1 MELQVCGAARE
12 VTGSCYLVEVGQ
24 LRFLVDCGLHQG
36 GREEE
41 EANFKPFPF
50 RPSEIDF
57 LLLTHAH
64 IDHAGRIPRLVKEG
78 FRGPVYCT
86 PSTADLADIM
96 LRDSAHIQ
104 EMEAEWTTRK
114 ARRAGRGSQEPLYTE
129 TDARN
134 AQRLFQPVEYDQV
147 LEPGPGV
154 RACFRDAGHILGS
167 ALVEVWLNESDVIA
181 GGPEDRP
188 PASDAAT
195 HPASDAAARPG
206 EVKMVFSGDVGQPDQ
221 PIIRDPSFVTDT
233 DYLVMECTYG
243 DRLHEG
249 AGDPEEEL
257 AAILKE
263 AHATGGNVIIPSFAV
278 GRTQELIY
286 FLRKL
291 CARDQLDMPIYV
303 DSPLAS
309 EATDVFRRHREVFDE
324 EANGVM
330 AEGGTLFN
338 FPELH
343 YTQSADESRAL
354 NEKSGIIIIS
364 SSGMAEA
371 GRIKHHLKHNLWR
384 PEAHVVIV
392 GFQAQGT
399 LGRRIEDGEKM
410 VRIFGEE
417 IAVKAHIHRIEGLS
431 AHADRDQL
439 LAWASHFKPPRLTFL
454 THGEPQA
461 AEAFKQ
467 LLERELHVRA
477 TIPQPNERF
486 RLGGESA

>member
-12 VTGSCYLVEVGQ
+12 VTGSCYLITVGQ

-36 GREEE
+36 GREQ
-41 EANFKPFPF
+41 EAANYRSFPF
-50 RPSEIDF
+50 DPAGIDF

-64 IDHAGRIPRLVKEG
+64 IDHSGRIPKLVKEG
-78 FRGPVYCT
+78 FRGPVYAT
-86 PSTADLADIM
+86 PATTDLADIM

-104 EMEAEWTTRK
+104 EMEAEWTARK
-114 ARRAGRGSQEPLYTE
+114 ARRAGRHGQGPLYTE
-129 TDARN
+129 ADARN
-134 AQRLFQPVEYDQV
+134 AQRLFRPFEYDGMV
-147 LEPGPGV
+147 DPGPGV
-154 RACFRDAGHILGS
+154 RVRFRDAGHILGS
-167 ALVEVWLNESDVIA
+167 ALLEIWLS
-181 GGPEDRP
+181 ED
-188 PASDAAT
+188 DAAQ
-195 HPASDAAARPG
+195 A
-206 EVKMVFSGDVGQPDQ
+206 VKLVFSGDVGQPDQ

-249 AGDPEEEL
+249 GSDQERQL

-263 AHATGGNVIIPSFAV
+263 AHETGGNVIIPSFAV

-286 FLRKL
+286 FLR
-291 CARDQLDMPIYV
+291 QISESQGLDMPIYV

-309 EATDVFRRHREVFDE
+309 EATEVFRRHRETFDK
-324 EANGVM
+324 EANQVL
-330 AEGGTLFN
+330 AGGGALFN
-338 FPELH
+338 FPQLH
-343 YTQSADESRAL
+343 YTQSADESREL
-354 NEKSGIIIIS
+354 NNKSGIIIIS

-399 LGRRIEDGEKM
+399 LGRRIEDGEKL
-410 VRIFGEE
+410 VRIFGDE

-439 LAWASHFKPPRLTFL
+439 LAWASHFKPPRLTLL
-454 THGEPQA
+454 THGEPDA
-461 AEAFKQ
+461 AQSFKR
-467 LLERELHVRA
+467 LLEDTLHFKA

-486 RLGGESA
+486 RLGGDVA